1 MMPWRPRERM
11 NLNIQDAFGIL
22 SQQEAKA
29 ITADV
34 GLLCFGLVPACNTVV
49 LKTEP
54 ISKCCKSEGR

>member
-1 MMPWRPRERM
+1 M

-34 GLLCFGLVPACNTVV
+34 LCFGLVPACNTDGAKNRANIQV
-49 LKTEP
+49 L
-54 ISKCCKSEGR
+54 